1 MRIDI
6 RFSSCNHHPT
16 TQLSL
21 TSHSPQVRVE
31 YHVVY
36 RIYLLCAVA
45 PGLRPGSTLF
55 GSHLLSCGEEC
66 RKLVL
71 IDVPRNPMLYVPGSD
86 AVNVV
91 ADGGT
96 SVGSG
101 EVSYEA
107 CQ

>member
-36 RIYLLCAVA
+36 RIYLLCAVT
-45 PGLRPGSTLF
+45 PGLRPGSTESLDPTQLPGNGF
-55 GSHLLSCGEEC
+55 DHLVHKCIHVQQSQEKGRNGLRAVSNMYNVQ
-66 RKLVL
+66 LLL
-71 IDVPRNPMLYVPGSD
+71 ILI
-86 AVNVV
+86 
-91 ADGGT
+91 
-96 SVGSG
+96 
-101 EVSYEA
+101 
-107 CQ
+107 

>member
-1 MRIDI
+1 MQIDI

-45 PGLRPGSTLF
+45 PGLRPGSTVGGFMEPPIDLRNCN
-55 GSHLLSCGEEC
+55 GLHHGCSKPRMEHGMHWGVPDGTIILQ
-66 RKLVL
+66 RKL
-71 IDVPRNPMLYVPGSD
+71 
-86 AVNVV
+86 
-91 ADGGT
+91 
-96 SVGSG
+96 SVT
-101 EVSYEA
+101 A
-107 CQ
+107 N